1 MVKRVICP
9 RCEINWMLEK
19 EEYCDV
25 CKAQL
30 GKESPIV
37 LFDNI
42 EDDII
47 EEDFVDAKRDR
58 ELLLGEE
65 EEIKDEF
72 ANDEDDDEA
81 DSEDMPIDEEED
93 IDAEEDIPDEI
104 KGAFGEEEEEEEIEA
119 EVDDLD
125 DDF

>member
-1 MVKRVICP
+1 
-9 RCEINWMLEK
+9 MLEK

-72 ANDEDDDEA
+72 TIDEDDDDA